1 MAWYDTV
8 MDVLSGSGAGSE
20 QGLDWTK
27 LLVSVGGGLALGNS
41 SFNQAQTPP
50 TGYQGGIPEYE
61 AVRSPVPVTVPENY
75 RPGSAGRRYF
85 SDTRYTA
92 PSNAAAQREAA
103 NTQAAGIATLN
114 NTSPFIETR
123 PPATAPAPT
132 TPTRSPIV
140 SQAPATV
147 IQQMPIPQRTGLSGF
162 TSQYA
167 EGGIARLAKG
177 RYLNGESDGMA
188 DQVRAN
194 IDGRQ
199 EARLSDGEYVIPAD
213 VVSHLGNGNSGAGAK
228 VLDEMLSRVRKQR
241 TGNEK
246 QGKEIDPRK
255 VMPS

>member
-1 MAWYDTV
+1 MSIWS
-8 MDVLSGSGAGSE
+8 DVTDWLKGAAGNV
-20 QGLDWTK
+20 DWGN
-27 LLVSVGGGLALGNS
+27 VLALGGSYALNQSGANS
-41 SFNQAQTPP
+41 AQVAP
-50 TGYQGGIPEYE
+50 TGYQGSIPAYA
-61 AVRSPVPVTVPENY
+61 AVREPVPVSVPENY

-85 SDTRYTA
+85 SDTRYAKADDIPAART
-92 PSNAAAQREAA
+92 AAQE
-103 NTQAAGIATLN
+103 QATGIAALN
-114 NTSPFIETR
+114 QANPFIESRPAPAPRPQAPAVNPLMAAR
-123 PPATAPAPT
+123 PPAPPAQPMRQPMPLQGLANFAP
-132 TPTRSPIV
+132 
-140 SQAPATV
+140 
-147 IQQMPIPQRTGLSGF
+147 
-162 TSQYA
+162 QYA

-188 DQVRAN
+188 DEVRAN

-213 VVSHLGNGNSGAGAK
+213 VVSHLGNGNSSAGAK

>member
-1 MAWYDTV
+1 MSIWD
-8 MDVLSGSGAGSE
+8 DVTGWLKGAGESV
-20 QGLDWTK
+20 DWGN
-27 LLVSVGGGLALGNS
+27 VLALGGSYMLNQSGANS
-41 SFNQAQTPP
+41 AQTAP
-50 TGYQGGIPEYE
+50 TGYQGSIPTYA
-61 AVRSPVPVTVPENY
+61 AVRSPVEVSVPANY

-85 SDTRYTA
+85 SDTRYVA
-92 PSNAAAQREAA
+92 PDSAAAEATAAEAQAQGLASINTANPFREARP
-103 NTQAAGIATLN
+103 GPIASST
-114 NTSPFIETR
+114 
-123 PPATAPAPT
+123 APT
-132 TPTRSPIV
+132 TSPIV

-147 IQQMPIPQRTGLSGF
+147 IQQMPVPQQQGLANY
-162 TSQYA
+162 TQQYA

-213 VVSHLGNGNSGAGAK
+213 VVSHLGNGNSSAGAK
-228 VLDEMLSRVRKQR
+228 VLDQMLSRVRKQR

>member
-1 MAWYDTV
+1 MSIWD
-8 MDVLSGSGAGSE
+8 DVTGWLKGTGDKI
-20 QGLDWTK
+20 DWGN
-27 LLVSVGGGLALGNS
+27 VLALGGSYALNQSGLNS
-41 SFNQAQTPP
+41 AQTTP
-50 TGYQGGIPEYE
+50 TGYQGSIPSYE
-61 AVRSPVPVTVPENY
+61 AVRAPVPVSIPENY

-85 SDTRYTA
+85 SDTRYAA
-92 PSNAAAQREAA
+92 PTDAAAARTAA
-103 NTQAAGIATLN
+103 QEQAQGIASLN
-114 NTSPFIETR
+114 QANPLIETR
-123 PPATAPAPT
+123 PAPT
-132 TPTRSPIV
+132 PRP
-140 SQAPATV
+140 QAPAV
-147 IQQMPIPQRTGLSGF
+147 NPLMAARPPAPPAQPMQQPIPLTGLANF
-162 TSQYA
+162 TPQYA

-188 DQVRAN
+188 DEVRAN